1 MPKRRYRKK
10 RKRFLSKVFAFCF
23 LLTIGICCLFFLLKA
38 GYFLY
43 ENGIKHHIQKTQYP
57 TKYSTYVE
65 KYAEEYELDPYL
77 VYALI
82 KQESKFDP
90 YATSSANARGL
101 MQILDETAE
110 FCAKRIGIKITIP
123 DDLYQPEINIQIGCY
138 YLRHLL
144 DLFDGDL
151 KTAVTA
157 YNGGPGNV
165 EKWLQ
170 DDELADGNGGIANIP
185 FGETENYVK
194 NVLSYYETY
203 KNIYQNK

>member
-1 MPKRRYRKK
+1 MSKKRYRKK
-10 RKRFLSKVFAFCF
+10 RKRLLPTLFAYFV
-23 LLTIGICCLFFLLKA
+23 LISVSICCL
-38 GYFLY
+38 YFLFQLGHTIY
-43 ENGIKHHIQKTQYP
+43 ENGIKHRFERTQYP
-57 TKYSTYVE
+57 IKYSSSVE
-65 KYAEEYELDPYL
+65 KYAEKYELDPYL

-101 MQILDETAE
+101 MQVQDETAE
-110 FCAKRIGIKITIP
+110 FCAKRMKIKITLP
-123 DDLYQPEINIQIGCY
+123 DDLYQPDTNIQIGCY
-138 YLRHLL
+138 YLKHLL
-144 DLFDGDL
+144 SQYNGDL

-165 EKWLQ
+165 EKWLN
-170 DDELADGNGGIANIP
+170 DENLSDGKGGIANIP
-185 FGETENYVK
+185 FGETKNYVK